1 MKVLIIGLPNQV
13 SDSDIAE
20 IIQATV
26 DTTGLP
32 IKGITIEEK
41 DILDFSVENTKVKAV
56 IESDFIKAVNAVVDA
71 IGGNPEHPDV
81 RTEFY
86 QLVLTGKIERPILEK
101 IVFGPRNKQESIYL
115 KKNKLEKIVEYA
127 RIALSLIA

>member
-13 SDSDIAE
+13 NDCDVAA
-20 IIQATV
+20 IIPAAV
-26 DTTGLP
+26 ETTNLP

-41 DILDFSVENTKVKAV
+41 DILNFSIEGIVHESAVK
-56 IESDFIKAVNAVVDA
+56 SDFVQAVNAVVDA
-71 IGGNPEHPDV
+71 IGGNPEHTDA

-86 QLVLTGKIERPILEK
+86 QLVLSGKIERPILEK
-101 IVFGPRNKQESIYL
+101 IVFGPRNKQESLFL
-115 KKNKLEKIVEYA
+115 KKNKLERITEYA